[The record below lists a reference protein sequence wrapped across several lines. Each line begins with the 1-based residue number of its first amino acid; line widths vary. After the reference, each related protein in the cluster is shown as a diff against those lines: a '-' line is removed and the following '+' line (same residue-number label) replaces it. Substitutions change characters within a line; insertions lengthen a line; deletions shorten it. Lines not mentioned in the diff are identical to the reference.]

1 MNKLLNKFKGCI
13 LGGAVGDGLGYPIEF
28 MSEDE
33 IFFTYGENGITEYNL
48 NNGVAEISDDTQMT
62 LFTIDGLLLSNGDEI
77 ESIRKC
83 YIDWANTQMG
93 EINIGIEGYS
103 NLMNIKELF
112 ASREPGRT
120 CLMSIWNGANGTL
133 WANTQMGEINIG
145 IEGYSNLMNIKEL
158 FASREP
164 GRTCLMS
171 IWNGANG
178 TLETQINN
186 SKGCGGIMRT
196 APIGLYFKNKSLKE
210 TAFLAAK
217 ASALTHSHELAYLS
231 SAIFAVIIACIVH
244 YNMNIEGAIIK
255 SIEVV
260 KECFIDKEY
269 TYELIEIVEKALKLS
284 KENLEDFEAIHILGE
299 GWVAEETLA
308 IAVYCSLKYSNNFEK
323 GILASVNHN
332 GDSDSTGSIT
342 GNILGAYLGIDGIN
356 RKFLDKLE
364 LVDFIENISEK
375 LYNKKQYM
383 KNN

>member
-133 WANTQMGEINIG
+133 
-145 IEGYSNLMNIKEL
+145 
-158 FASREP
+158 
-164 GRTCLMS
+164 
-171 IWNGANG
+171 
-178 TLETQINN
+178 ETQINN

-210 TAFLAAK
+210 TALLAAK

-284 KENLEDFEAIHILGE
+284 KENLEELEAIHILGE

-308 IAVYCSLKYSNNFEK
+308 IAIYCSLKYSNNFEK
-323 GILASVNHN
+323 GIIASVNHN

>member
-1 MNKLLNKFKGCI
+1 MNKLLDRFKGCI
-13 LGGAVGDGLGYPIEF
+13 LGGAVGDALGYPIEF

-48 NNGVAEISDDTQMT
+48 NNGVTEISDDTQMT
-62 LFTIDGLLLSNGDEI
+62 LFTIDGLLLSDGDEI
-77 ESIRKC
+77 ESLRKC

-112 ASREPGRT
+112 SSRD
-120 CLMSIWNGANGTL
+120 
-133 WANTQMGEINIG
+133 
-145 IEGYSNLMNIKEL
+145 
-158 FASREP
+158 P

-178 TLETQINN
+178 TLENQINN

-210 TAFLAAK
+210 TVLLAAK

-231 SAIFAVIIACIVH
+231 SAMFSVIIACIVH
-244 YNMNIEGAIIK
+244 YNMNIEGTIIK

-260 KECFIDKEY
+260 KECFVDKEY
-269 TYELIEIVEKALKLS
+269 IYELIEIVEKALNLS
-284 KENLEDFEAIHILGE
+284 KENIEDLEAIHILGE

-308 IAVYCSLKYSNNFEK
+308 IAIYCSLKYSNNFEK
-323 GILASVNHN
+323 GIIASVNHN
-332 GDSDSTGSIT
+332 GDSDSTGAVT
-342 GNILGAYLGIDGIN
+342 GNILGAYLGIDRISN
-356 RKFLDKLE
+356 NFLKNLE
-364 LVDFIENISEK
+364 IRNVIEDMADK
-375 LYNKKQYM
+375 LYNL
-383 KNN
+383 

>member
-1 MNKLLNKFKGCI
+1 MNKLLNRFKGCI
-13 LGGAVGDGLGYPIEF
+13 LGGAVGDALGYPIEF
-28 MSEDE
+28 MSEEE
-33 IFFTYGENGITEYNL
+33 IFFTYGENGITGYNL

-77 ESIRKC
+77 ESLRKC

-112 ASREPGRT
+112 S
-120 CLMSIWNGANGTL
+120 
-133 WANTQMGEINIG
+133 
-145 IEGYSNLMNIKEL
+145 
-158 FASREP
+158 SREP

-210 TAFLAAK
+210 IALLAAK
-217 ASALTHSHELAYLS
+217 ASALTHSHELGYLS
-231 SAIFAVIIACIVH
+231 SAMFAVIIACIVN
-244 YNMNIEGAIIK
+244 YNMNIEEAVIK

-260 KECFIDKEY
+260 EECFVDKEY
-269 TYELIEIVEKALKLS
+269 LYELIKIVEKALKLS
-284 KENLEDFEAIHILGE
+284 KEDIEDLEAIHILGE

-308 IAVYCSLKYSNNFEK
+308 IAIYCSLKYSNNFEK
-323 GILASVNHN
+323 GIIASINHK
-332 GDSDSTGSIT
+332 GDSDSTGAVT
-342 GNILGAYLGIDGIN
+342 GNIIGAYLGIDGIN
-356 RKFLDKLE
+356 KKFLDKLE
-364 LVDFIENISEK
+364 LVDFIEDISEK
-375 LYNKKQYM
+375 LYKTPHNC
-383 KNN
+383 